1 MIGIYLTALSL
12 SLLGYAVL
20 GKSFAYIGVKPLYIG
35 EWLLGLAV
43 LVLCLDPKRALTAFS
58 DKRSSV
64 AVLGSIPMIV
74 WGAIR
79 TLPWLDQYGMDALR
93 DSVVWAYALFGIAIY
108 VLVCCRP
115 RRFLRLFRLLCRF
128 CGVYP
133 WLMALLIGLVSLEV
147 KLPSIWPGA
156 PPLGTLKPGD
166 IGVYISLC
174 GLLFVLGFIRWPG
187 VGWGLSL
194 AIAFVWVASLNRGGA
209 LSAICPVAL
218 AVVLYPGRTR
228 RVIAPIII
236 VSVLAVALWNLN
248 GGELGNSRVVA
259 GRQMFANLASVFGT
273 DDQSAGGLEGNKQW
287 RLAWWSKIA
296 DYTFRGE
303 YFWVGKGFGVN
314 LADNDGFQTS
324 LSTPLRSPHS
334 AFMTMLAR
342 AGVPG
347 LAFWLLSQVSW
358 LWVMLRAHVKARRHK
373 ESWQARLFA
382 FFILAW
388 LAFTLNASF
397 DVFLEGPTGGIWY
410 WTLLGFGLGAASVF
424 DRSTSP
430 QRQPRTAGPTGLLA
444 NHLNYTPATRSL
456 SA

>member
-1 MIGIYLTALSL
+1 
-12 SLLGYAVL
+12 
-20 GKSFAYIGVKPLYIG
+20 
-35 EWLLGLAV
+35 
-43 LVLCLDPKRALTAFS
+43 
-58 DKRSSV
+58 
-64 AVLGSIPMIV
+64 
-74 WGAIR
+74 
-79 TLPWLDQYGMDALR
+79 
-93 DSVVWAYALFGIAIY
+93 
-108 VLVCCRP
+108 
-115 RRFLRLFRLLCRF
+115 
-128 CGVYP
+128 
-133 WLMALLIGLVSLEV
+133 
-147 KLPSIWPGA
+147 
-156 PPLGTLKPGD
+156 
-166 IGVYISLC
+166 
-174 GLLFVLGFIRWPG
+174 
-187 VGWGLSL
+187 
-194 AIAFVWVASLNRGGA
+194 
-209 LSAICPVAL
+209 
-218 AVVLYPGRTR
+218 
-228 RVIAPIII
+228 
-236 VSVLAVALWNLN
+236 
-248 GGELGNSRVVA
+248 
-259 GRQMFANLASVFGT
+259 MFANLASVFGT